1 MTRELAVEAAKAIE
15 DIDGFEAFMD
25 EVDAAFGRAL
35 DWCRMPP
42 EFTIALDKLMKD
54 ELQRRKDHL
63 ESL

>member
-1 MTRELAVEAAKAIE
+1 MTRELAVEASMSVE
-15 DIDGFEAFMD
+15 DIVGFEAFMD
-25 EVDAAFGRAL
+25 AVDAAMGEAL

-42 EFTIALDKLMKD
+42 EFVLALDTLLKN